1 MRIGVDL
8 GGSHIAFGL
17 VEEGNIF
24 HKSEHNFLK
33 EEKENLEETLKT
45 IIQKEMAK
53 LLEMASIEEIEMIGI
68 SVPRKT

>member
-1 MRIGVDL
+1 MDL

-17 VEEGNIF
+17 VEEGNILY
-24 HKSEHNFLK
+24 KSEHNFSK

-45 IIQKEMAK
+45 MIQKEMAK
-53 LLEMASIEEIEMIGI
+53 LIEMTSIEEIEIIGI